1 MEENYDVIVCG
12 TGLSETILAG
22 LLSAYGNK
30 VLHIDKNNFY
40 GGDTASVNLTN
51 LYKLFTNGEQP
62 PEHLGANRDWN
73 IDLIP
78 KFIMAHGKLVKIILH
93 TESVANN
100 LEWKCVDG
108 TYVM

>member
-12 TGLSETILAG
+12 TGLTETILAG

-51 LYKLFTNGEQP
+51 LYKLFMNSE
-62 PEHLGANRDWN
+62 
-73 IDLIP
+73 
-78 KFIMAHGKLVKIILH
+78 
-93 TESVANN
+93 
-100 LEWKCVDG
+100 
-108 TYVM
+108 